1 MFIIYL
7 ALFIIM
13 AILFINGTYV
23 IGFVYVLLL
32 YSCCRKYKLKITLLL
47 QLPVLLFSFMV
58 SVPQAQLPN
67 ELKGEVVEVGTYH
80 YILKTDYGKIRVI
93 RNGQE
98 IEKGNHLVI
107 EAEQET
113 ISRPSNFN
121 AFDYRL
127 YCFSQ
132 KIFYQVKETQ
142 ILSNDGHQ
150 SWVHRAEWWIESFK
164 NEKVVSMTKQLI
176 LGIKDEAM
184 AELLEAGQN
193 LSIVH
198 LFALSGMHLMMLKKI
213 LERIGIRQTK
223 WLLFLLGGYVLFLG
237 DMISLWRAY
246 LMLLFRYLLKDKA
259 NDVEILSGI
268 SILFC
273 LYNPFVIY
281 SLSYIFSFT
290 IYAFILLAK
299 GHRFS
304 FIYPYLAGIPIV
316 LYTQFSLNPFSLLF
330 IWLFAHVIEYL
341 YGIVLLNMACFN
353 ILGMITGFVISQFE
367 RVLYFLDHY
376 SIEWIFMKPPWI
388 FILFYYGFLL
398 LSLYHEPI
406 KSSLYKDYLKLA
418 GILLILYF
426 YPYLQPFS
434 RVVMIDV
441 GQGDCFLIMR
451 PFHQGNYLIDTGG
464 NQSYDLS
471 KKRIIPYLK
480 SIGIKELTALIITH
494 DDFDHMGAS
503 ESLQTHF
510 KVNKVIT
517 KGEDIGILNYLPL
530 PYVADDKNAN
540 SLVYYLSLNQLGY
553 LFTGDLPIAQEEQ
566 LLARYPQLNVN
577 VLKVGHHG
585 SNTSTGALLLS
596 TYLPQY
602 GLISV
607 GKNNLYHH
615 PNTTVLERLEAYD
628 VNVYRSDTMGMVE
641 IISLFGIHRINYC
654 RKT

>member
-7 ALFIIM
+7 ALFMIM
-13 AILFINGTYV
+13 VILFINGTYAIIV
-23 IGFVYVLLL
+23 VYGLLL
-32 YSCCRKYKLKITLLL
+32 YFCCCKYGVKMALLL
-47 QLPVLLFSFMV
+47 QLPILLFSFTV
-58 SVPQAQLPN
+58 KVPQAQLPS
-67 ELKGEVVEVGTYH
+67 ELKGEVVEVGEYH
-80 YILKTDYGKIRVI
+80 YILKTDYGKIRVVSH
-93 RNGQE
+93 GQE
-98 IEKGNHLVI
+98 IEKGNRLVI
-107 EAEQET
+107 EVLPD
-113 ISRPSNFN
+113 SLSKPSNFN

-132 KIFYQVKETQ
+132 KIFYQVKEQ
-142 ILSNDGHQ
+142 QLLSNDH
-150 SWVHRAEWWIESFK
+150 HRSLIGKTEHWIEGFK

-198 LFALSGMHLMMLKKI
+198 LFALSGMHLMILKKL

-223 WLLFLLGGYVLFLG
+223 WLLFILGAYVLFLG
-237 DMISLWRAY
+237 DVISLWRAY
-246 LMLLFRYLLKDKA
+246 LMLLFRYLLKDKG
-259 NDVEILSGI
+259 NDLEILSGI

-316 LYTQFSLNPFSLLF
+316 LSTQFSLNPFSFFF
-330 IWLFAHVIEYL
+330 IWLFSHVIEIL
-341 YGIVLLNMACFN
+341 YGIVLLNVGCFN
-353 ILGMITGFVISQFE
+353 LLGTITGFVISQFE

-376 SIEWIFMKPPWI
+376 SLEWIFMKPPMI
-388 FILFYYGFLL
+388 FFLFYYGFLL

-406 KSSLYKDYLKLA
+406 KGSCYKDYLKLA
-418 GILLILYF
+418 GVIVILYF
-426 YPYLQPFS
+426 YPYLQPYS
-434 RVVMIDV
+434 RVTMIDV
-441 GQGDCFLIMR
+441 GQGDCFLIMQ

-464 NQSYDLS
+464 NQNYDLA

-494 DDFDHMGAS
+494 DDYDHMGAS

-510 KVNKVIT
+510 KINKVIT
-517 KGEDIGILNYLPL
+517 KGEDVGMLKYLPL
-530 PYVADDKNAN
+530 PYASEDKNAN
-540 SLVYYLSLNQLGY
+540 SLVYYLYLNQLGY

-566 LLARYPQLNVN
+566 LTAMYPQLEVN

-596 TYLPQY
+596 TYQPHY

-607 GKNNLYHH
+607 GRNNLYHH
-615 PNTTVLERLEAYD
+615 PNALVLERLKAYD
-628 VNVYRSDTMGMVE
+628 VDIYRSDTMGMVE
-641 IISLFGIHRINYC
+641 IVSLLGIHRINYC